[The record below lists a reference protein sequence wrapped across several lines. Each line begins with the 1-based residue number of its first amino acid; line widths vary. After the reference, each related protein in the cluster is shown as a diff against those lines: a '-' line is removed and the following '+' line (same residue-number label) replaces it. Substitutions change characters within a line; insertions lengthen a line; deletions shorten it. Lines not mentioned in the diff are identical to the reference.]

1 MKYLTQR
8 RFLKESIDFSSDADG
23 IDTQRIRDDQ
33 PEESQ
38 RDLSGLSIADVKQ
51 MFKAG
56 ELDYDTPLK
65 FLMSDEG
72 TSDLDDIEPEE
83 TDSEDELNI
92 HSQDEQMHESAPPDE
107 EDWVRKM
114 KPEFIK
120 RYGKKKGM
128 EVLYATAWKR
138 HKAVKEAWND
148 DDDYGD
154 DDGLSNAERELI
166 AKSDRALKK
175 RGVKVDDFDP
185 DEVEKKPARK
195 AVPAK
200 TEKETDGEPREK
212 PKADTEKK
220 EAPTRT
226 RGKPIGERGGNIRT
240 WFKENPNAPRK
251 EFMAKAAD
259 LGMGAKHAN
268 TLYYSL
274 KRKVSECFFIG
285 MDGKYLTE
293 GSSLVSP
300 KFIDLAD
307 QGELLVFENKRDA
320 YRMVDI
326 LRASGKAVF
335 VI

>member
-8 RFLKESIDFSSDADG
+8 RFLKESIDFTSDVDG
-23 IDTQRIRDDQ
+23 IDTERRQ
-33 PEESQ
+33 PEMSAEPA
-38 RDLSGLSIADVKQ
+38 RDLSNLSIADVKQ
-51 MFKAG
+51 MFQAG
-56 ELDYDTPLK
+56 ELDYDTLLK
-65 FLMSDEG
+65 FLMSDQGDGELDDMQPEDEFDQED
-72 TSDLDDIEPEE
+72 DLDIRAD
-83 TDSEDELNI
+83 DDRM
-92 HSQDEQMHESAPPDE
+92 QESAPPGE
-107 EDWVRKM
+107 EDWIKKM
-114 KPEFIK
+114 KPDFIK
-120 RYGKKKGM
+120 RYGAKKGM
-128 EVLYATAWKR
+128 EALYATAWKR
-138 HKAVKEAWND
+138 HKVVKEAWDDGEDYD
-148 DDDYGD
+148 DDS
-154 DDGLSNAERELI
+154 LSSAERELI

-185 DEVEKKPARK
+185 DEVEKKPMRK
-195 AVPAK
+195 APAK
-200 TEKETDGEPREK
+200 AEKETEAEPKEK
-212 PKADTEKK
+212 PKADAEKK

-307 QGELLVFENKRDA
+307 QGDLLVFENKRDA